1 MSTFKTL
8 LTLISLC
15 FLGNINEG
23 WGIPTSQFSCKPEF
37 LKLQHGDSLELNC
50 GSHCDSYAWWKIP
63 MDSRDDER
71 VPIDFSQA
79 ILTKTA
85 VEHDD
90 GGQYICMCLPDT
102 SSRECTYSVSVLP
115 EVTFS
120 ANKAAIHFGDS
131 LELRCLVEGAPVN
144 FSAIHNIYG
153 IKLSGQVKNTVNE
166 YTTETH
172 LSMQDVEEGDY
183 VCSVET
189 HYRGTLVDSVKK
201 TLSVQLYNP
210 PSIVYTTEF
219 IMRNEK
225 DFGTRGKLTC
235 AVHMS
240 PDTNS
245 HVSWWANGTQLT
257 SNAKYQMDSLS
268 TDQEDIVKYTLTVNS
283 LQQSDIGI
291 YLCQLNSD
299 YALEDSQSAWIQVD
313 YSNGVS
319 SEQRIKRNVLQMH
332 GSM

>member
-1 MSTFKTL
+1 MIPFL
-8 LTLISLC
+8 L
-15 FLGNINEG
+15 
-23 WGIPTSQFSCKPEF
+23 
-37 LKLQHGDSLELNC
+37 
-50 GSHCDSYAWWKIP
+50 
-63 MDSRDDER
+63 
-71 VPIDFSQA
+71 
-79 ILTKTA
+79 
-85 VEHDD
+85 
-90 GGQYICMCLPDT
+90 
-102 SSRECTYSVSVLP
+102 
-115 EVTFS
+115 
-120 ANKAAIHFGDS
+120 
-131 LELRCLVEGAPVN
+131 
-144 FSAIHNIYG
+144 
-153 IKLSGQVKNTVNE
+153 
-166 YTTETH
+166 YT
-172 LSMQDVEEGDY
+172 D
-183 VCSVET
+183 
-189 HYRGTLVDSVKK
+189 
-201 TLSVQLYNP
+201 P

-313 YSNGVS
+313 YSNGMMCIVATD
-319 SEQRIKRNVLQMH
+319 VF
-332 GSM
+332 